1 MNSSHPS
8 DNAIREGAA
17 QLGAGPAEPR
27 REPNDTEVQEN
38 KTDLK
43 DLEL

>member
-1 MNSSHPS
+1 MNSPQPG